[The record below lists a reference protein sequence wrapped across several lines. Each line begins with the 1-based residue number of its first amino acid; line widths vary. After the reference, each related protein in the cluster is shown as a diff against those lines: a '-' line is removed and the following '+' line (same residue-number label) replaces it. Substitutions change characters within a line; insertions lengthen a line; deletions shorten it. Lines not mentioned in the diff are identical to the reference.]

1 MTISIATVE
10 ASVFQ
15 AHEGACFQMSD
26 EQGFCVE
33 VCLKRCCENSKN
45 RSPGAKRVPFS
56 LEFETVAEGV
66 PLFHVGN
73 FSFSHPDIGVLGPV
87 CAGRI
92 LNPASPNLALFQV
105 VFG

>member
-10 ASVFQ
+10 ASLFQ

-26 EQGFCVE
+26 DQGFCE
-33 VCLKRCCENSKN
+33 QVCLKRCRESPH
-45 RSPGAKRVPFS
+45 RVPGAKRVPFS
-56 LEFETVAEGV
+56 LEFEAIEEGM
-66 PLFHVGN
+66 PHFHVGD

-87 CAGRI
+87 CVGRI